1 MRIRRGIK
9 KQPRIEMLPLIDIV
23 FLLLVFFI
31 YAMLS
36 MSVHR
41 SQPVQLPSSDS
52 VQIDTNEAITVT
64 LQSEDHGISLFV
76 DTEKI
81 PLNSLT
87 AVLEK
92 KSTLLDKKESKVQV
106 YGDKSVSYQDL
117 FQVLDRIKAS
127 GLQHISLAA
136 EKSKAKPVQSES
148 LKEETSNPDLSD
160 TQTGAQ

>member
-1 MRIRRGIK
+1 MRIRRDK
-9 KQPRIEMLPLIDIV
+9 VKQPRIEMLPLIDIV
-23 FLLLVFFI
+23 FILLIFFI

-64 LQSEDHGISLFV
+64 LQSQDNGILLFV
-76 DTEKI
+76 DAEKI

-87 AVLEK
+87 AVLEQ
-92 KSTLLDKKESKVQV
+92 KSALRDKKESKVQV

-127 GLQHISLAA
+127 GIQHISLAA
-136 EKSKAKPVQSES
+136 EKLKAQPVQ
-148 LKEETSNPDLSD
+148 
-160 TQTGAQ
+160 

>member
-1 MRIRRGIK
+1 MRIRRDK
-9 KQPRIEMLPLIDIV
+9 VKQPRIEMLPLIDIV
-23 FLLLVFFI
+23 FLLLIFFI

-41 SQPVQLPSSDS
+41 SQQVQLPSSDS

-64 LQSEDHGISLFV
+64 LQSQDNGISVFV
-76 DTEKI
+76 DAEKI

-87 AVLEK
+87 AVLEQK
-92 KSTLLDKKESKVQV
+92 CELRDKKERKVQV

-127 GLQHISLAA
+127 GIQHISLAA
-136 EKSKAKPVQSES
+136 EKLKAQPVQ
-148 LKEETSNPDLSD
+148 
-160 TQTGAQ
+160 

>member
-1 MRIRRGIK
+1 MRIRRDK
-9 KQPRIEMLPLIDIV
+9 AKQPRIEMLPLIDIV
-23 FLLLVFFI
+23 FLLLIFFI

-64 LQSEDHGISLFV
+64 LQSQDNGISVFV
-76 DTEKI
+76 DAEKT

-87 AVLEK
+87 AVLEQK
-92 KSTLLDKKESKVQV
+92 CALRDKKESKVQV

-127 GLQHISLAA
+127 GIQHISLAA
-136 EKSKAKPVQSES
+136 EELEAQPVQ
-148 LKEETSNPDLSD
+148 
-160 TQTGAQ
+160 

>member
-1 MRIRRGIK
+1 MRIRRDK
-9 KQPRIEMLPLIDIV
+9 VKQPRIEMLPLIDIV
-23 FLLLVFFI
+23 FLLLIFFI

-41 SQPVQLPSSDS
+41 SQQVQLPSSDS

-64 LQSEDHGISLFV
+64 LQSQDNGISLFV
-76 DTEKI
+76 DAEKI

-87 AVLEK
+87 AVLEQK
-92 KSTLLDKKESKVQV
+92 CELRDKKERKVQV

-127 GLQHISLAA
+127 GIQHISLAA
-136 EKSKAKPVQSES
+136 EKLKAQPVQ
-148 LKEETSNPDLSD
+148 
-160 TQTGAQ
+160 

>member
-1 MRIRRGIK
+1 MRIRRDK
-9 KQPRIEMLPLIDIV
+9 VKQPRIEMLPLIDIV

-64 LQSEDHGISLFV
+64 LQSQDNGILLFV
-76 DTEKI
+76 DAEKI

-87 AVLEK
+87 AVLEQK
-92 KSTLLDKKESKVQV
+92 CELRDKKERKVQV

-127 GLQHISLAA
+127 GIQHISLAA
-136 EKSKAKPVQSES
+136 EKLKAQPVQ
-148 LKEETSNPDLSD
+148 
-160 TQTGAQ
+160 